1 MKLKA
6 AISCLAAIGC
16 LCATSFA
23 STANSSAKMS
33 PHASGISH
41 FFGHTTPGD
50 QLYTNGPDDGI
61 NAYTINNGYSVT
73 DSFNLSGSN
82 NTLTSVTFSNWL
94 FPGDTAST
102 VDWAITTM
110 PFGGST
116 VASGTGS
123 LSGTLVGIGLG
134 FYDIYNETFS
144 LNVSGLGAGTYYLQ
158 LGNEVVSFGDP
169 GYWGESAGPS
179 FACQSGN
186 GLDCLSIPSESF
198 TISGTS
204 GGGGGG
210 GVPEPSSL
218 VLLGT
223 GLLGAAGAIRRKFN
237 V

>member
-1 MKLKA
+1 MKLRTSLLCLVA
-6 AISCLAAIGC
+6 ASLA
-16 LCATSFA
+16 TTMSFA
-23 STANSSAKMS
+23 GTANQAKLG
-33 PHASGISH
+33 HNGVSH
-41 FFGHTTPGD
+41 FNHITPGD
-50 QLYTNGPDDGI
+50 NVVYSNGADDGI

-73 DSFNLSGSN
+73 DSFTLSGGPTN
-82 NTLTSVTFSNWL
+82 LTSVTFSNWL
-94 FPGDTAST
+94 FPGDTAMT

-116 VASGTGS
+116 IASGTGS

-134 FYDIYNETFS
+134 FYDIYNETFG
-144 LNVSGLGAGTYYLQ
+144 LNVSGLADGTYYLQ
-158 LGNEVVSFGDP
+158 LGNQQVSFGDP

-198 TISGTS
+198 SITGNTS
-204 GGGGGG
+204 GGGGG